1 MFKVVLLIYED
12 LWLSMDDALPMEAD
26 RPSLRVDDGPLMVC
40 GHPGANQTCQFPSG
54 KCFSYLLLFNLYK
67 FITCVEIFM
76 IYKM

>member
-40 GHPGANQTCQFPSG
+40 GPRGQPDLPIPQWEMFI
-54 KCFSYLLLFNLYK
+54 LF
-67 FITCVEIFM
+67 II
-76 IYKM
+76 I